1 VKDWWWFEATSMRL
15 YRLIFVVL
23 AVAAGLFAQEV
34 LMVVDEI
41 PAMET
46 LAAQFKAR
54 SNVASQIV
62 RQTEMPASLAR
73 YQTVVVYIH
82 MGLNQE
88 PEKRLIEYA
97 RNGGNLMVLHHS
109 ISSGKRKNL
118 EWLPFL
124 GVTLPTGSLD
134 QDGYAYFEE
143 VTFEVVNLAPG
154 EYVTTHDVRYDKKVQ
169 YASDGMGGEKGYDGF
184 SVPTSEVYLN
194 HRFDGPRTKLLGW
207 KWTEPKSGRTYM
219 QDTAGWHMATGKGSV
234 YYFMVGHSAADFKI
248 PAYAQ
253 ILSNAL
259 RGPGRP

>member
-1 VKDWWWFEATSMRL
+1 MKL
-15 YRLIFVVL
+15 YLSVCFVL
-23 AVAAGLFAQEV
+23 AAAAGLFGQEV

-46 LAAQFKAR
+46 LAKQFKVR
-54 SNVASQIV
+54 SNVTSQIV
-62 RQTEMPASLAR
+62 RQTEMPTSLAR

-82 MGLNQE
+82 MGLSQE

-97 RNGGNLMVLHHS
+97 RNGGSLMVLHHS

-124 GVTLPTGSLD
+124 RVALPTGSLD
-134 QDGYAYFEE
+134 QGGYAYFED

-169 YASDGMGGEKGYDGF
+169 YASNGTGGEKGYDSF
-184 SVPTSEVYLN
+184 SVPSSEVYLN
-194 HRFDGPRTKLLGW
+194 HQFDGPRTKLLGF

-219 QDTAGWHMATGKGSV
+219 QDTAGWHMAAGKGSV
-234 YYFMVGHSAADFKI
+234 YYFMVGHSAPDFEI

-259 RGPGRP
+259 RKPGKQ